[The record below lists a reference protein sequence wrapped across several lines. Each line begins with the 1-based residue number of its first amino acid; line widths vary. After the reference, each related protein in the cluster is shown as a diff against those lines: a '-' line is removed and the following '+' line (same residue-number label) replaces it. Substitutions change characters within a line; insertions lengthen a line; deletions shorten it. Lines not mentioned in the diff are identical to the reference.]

1 MSAGEEPREETPSP
15 ESGADESG
23 TEDSGTDESGPEESG
38 PEESSTDESGTVQIG
53 VVVDSE
59 SAAER
64 ARVPWVRRRWVAL
77 LAGVLLVVSAAA
89 AASVYFSVYRPDR
102 LTDEAVQQQVLT
114 AAREG
119 TEVILTYA
127 PDTLDN
133 DLTNAKSRLTGEF
146 LDHYNDFTEQ
156 IVAPAARQKGIK
168 TEANVARAAVSRI
181 TPQTATVLVF
191 VNQVTTSK
199 ERPTPAL
206 STSSVEVVLVRE
218 QGRWLISQ
226 FNPI

>member
-1 MSAGEEPREETPSP
+1 MSTGEEPREETPSP
-15 ESGADESG
+15 ESGTDE
-23 TEDSGTDESGPEESG
+23 SGTDESGTDELGADESG
-38 PEESSTDESGTVQIG
+38 TDESGTDESGTVQIG

-59 SAAER
+59 SAAEQ
-64 ARVPWVRRRWVAL
+64 ARVPWVRRRRVAL
-77 LAGVLLVVSAAA
+77 LAAVLLVVSAAA
-89 AASVYFSVYRPDR
+89 AVGVYFSVYRPDR
-102 LTDEAVQQQVLT
+102 LTDEAVQQQVLA

-119 TEVILTYA
+119 TEAILTYA

-146 LDHYNDFTEQ
+146 LDHYNDFTAQ

>member
-1 MSAGEEPREETPSP
+1 MSTGEEPREETPSP
-15 ESGADESG
+15 ESGTDE
-23 TEDSGTDESGPEESG
+23 SGTDESGTDELGADESG
-38 PEESSTDESGTVQIG
+38 TDESGTDESGTVQIG

-59 SAAER
+59 SAAEQ

-77 LAGVLLVVSAAA
+77 LAAVLLVVSAAA
-89 AASVYFSVYRPDR
+89 AVGVYFSVYRPDR
-102 LTDEAVQQQVLT
+102 LTDEAVQQQVLA

-119 TEVILTYA
+119 TEAILTYA

-146 LDHYNDFTEQ
+146 LDHYNDFTAQ

-168 TEANVARAAVSRI
+168 TEANAARAAVSRI

>member
-1 MSAGEEPREETPSP
+1 MSTGEEPREETPSP
-15 ESGADESG
+15 ESGTEESG
-23 TEDSGTDESGPEESG
+23 TDELGADDSGTDESG
-38 PEESSTDESGTVQIG
+38 TDESGTVQIG

-89 AASVYFSVYRPDR
+89 AVGVYFSVYRPDR

-119 TEVILTYA
+119 TEAILTYA

-146 LDHYNDFTEQ
+146 LNHYNDFTEQ